1 MQIKTA
7 FAIISL
13 LTRGA
18 FSQSINDLSTWPPG
32 PGQALQPQQPDV
44 ELVSIL
50 SQIDP
55 NRIQT
60 IIEKLVSFGTRHTC
74 SNQTDPVRGIG
85 AARDWIASQ
94 MQSFAAQSNGQMV
107 VTVPSYLQAATKSG
121 SIPHDTVISNIIATL
136 KGTQEPNRVYVV
148 SGHYDSRV
156 TDILNF
162 TDDAPGADDD
172 GSGVAI
178 SMELARIMA
187 THKPAAT
194 IIFAVVAGEEQD
206 LFGSNFLATTLKKNG
221 TDVQGMLD
229 NDIVGA
235 SVGDDGTVDKTN
247 IRMFVSGLPPSN
259 TASQNSNLASIGG
272 ENDSPAHQLGRFVAE
287 VSQNSVTNM
296 SVRAIYRPD
305 RFLRGGD
312 QESFLSQGFPAVR
325 FTEPH
330 ENFAHQ
336 HQDVRVVNGVQFG
349 DLAQFVDFKFTAQVG
364 KVNGAAIWSLA
375 QAPGTPKG
383 LVIDTSNL
391 TNNSTLK
398 WNADSNPNIA
408 GYEVV
413 WRATYL
419 PEWTNVISVGKVNT
433 ATVNLS
439 KDNVQMGVRAV
450 GKNGFK
456 SPAAFPMP
464 G

>member
-1 MQIKTA
+1 MEP
-7 FAIISL
+7 L
-13 LTRGA
+13 
-18 FSQSINDLSTWPPG
+18 SIWPPG
-32 PGQALQPQQPDV
+32 PGQVLVPQQPDQ

-50 SQIDP
+50 NQIDP
-55 NRIQT
+55 NRIQA
-60 IIEKLVSFGTRHTC
+60 IIEKLVSFGTRHTM

-94 MQSFAAQSNGQMV
+94 MRSFAAASNGRMT
-107 VTVPSYLQAATKSG
+107 VTVPSYVQQPVPE
-121 SIPHDTVISNIIATL
+121 IPNATVISNIVATL
-136 KGTQEPNRVYVV
+136 TGSKEPNRVYVV

-156 TDILNF
+156 TNILNF
-162 TDDAPGADDD
+162 IDDAPGADDD

-187 THKPAAT
+187 THQPAAT
-194 IIFAVVAGEEQD
+194 IMFAVVAGEEQG
-206 LFGSNFLATTLKKNG
+206 LFGSNFMATTLKQNG
-221 TDVQGMLD
+221 VDVQGMLD

-235 SVGDDGTVDKTN
+235 SQADDGTIDKTD

-259 TASQNSNLASIGG
+259 TANQNLALASIGG

-287 VSQNSVTNM
+287 VSQNTATQLN
-296 SVRAIYRPD
+296 VRAIYRPD

-312 QESFLSQGFPAVR
+312 HESFLDQGFPAVR

-336 HQDVRVVNGVQFG
+336 HQDVRVAANGEQFG
-349 DLAQFVDFKFTAQVG
+349 DLTEFVDFDFTAKVG

-383 LVIDTSNL
+383 LTIDVSAL
-391 TNNSTLK
+391 SNNSTLS
-398 WNADSNPNIA
+398 WNVDSNPDIA

-413 WRATYL
+413 WRETDL
-419 PEWTNVISVGKVNT
+419 PQWNRVIPVGLVNQV
-433 ATVNLS
+433 TVKLS

-456 SPAAFPMP
+456 SPAAFPTP
-464 G
+464 N